1 MPSLN
6 ILVIQRLTETQV
18 NAICE
23 IDENVNVIQCKPNEA
38 SNYIEDADILIAWG
52 SFDLNELLPKAK
64 RLKWIHTLSS
74 GIEGMLT
81 PDLVDSTIILTNS
94 RGIHGIP
101 VAEHVL
107 AMILNFTRGI
117 TSIHDNQKN
126 KLWQSLHVEEIYD
139 KSIAI
144 IGLGS
149 IGREIAKRAKSLGMK
164 VLATKRTITTELFVD
179 KLYTNDQLP
188 QLLSLADFVVVTL
201 PLTAETKELFD
212 ESKFSQMK
220 KSAYFI
226 NVARGAIVNEAALIS
241 ALKNGIIKGAALD
254 VFTEEPL
261 VTASPLWETPNL
273 LISPHLAA
281 KSPHY
286 IDRSL
291 KVFMENL
298 NKFLS
303 KSQMLNIIDK
313 QKGY

>member
-18 NAICE
+18 NSICE
-23 IDENVNVIQCKPNEA
+23 LDENVNVIQCKPNDA
-38 SNYIEDADILIAWG
+38 VNYIEDADVLIAWG
-52 SFDLNELLPKAK
+52 SFHLNELLPKAK
-64 RLKWIHTLSS
+64 RLKWIHALSS

-81 PDLVDSTIILTNS
+81 PELESADILLTNS

-107 AMILNFTRGI
+107 AMMLNFTRGI
-117 TSIHDNQKN
+117 TAMQENKKA
-126 KLWQSLHVEEIYD
+126 KLWQPLHAEEIYD

-164 VLATKRTITTELFVD
+164 VLASKKTISTELFVD

-188 QLLSLADFVVVTL
+188 QLLPLADFVVVTL
-201 PLTAETKELFD
+201 PLTKETAGLFD
-212 ESKFSQMK
+212 ETAFSQMK
-220 KSAYFI
+220 KTAYFI
-226 NVARGAIVNEAALIS
+226 NVARGAIVNENALIK
-241 ALKNGIIKGAALD
+241 ALQSGVIRGAALD
-254 VFTEEPL
+254 VFSEEPL
-261 VTASPLWETPNL
+261 GADSPLWELPNL
-273 LISPHLAA
+273 FISPHIAA
-281 KSPHY
+281 KSPYY

-291 KVFMENL
+291 KLFIENF

-303 KSQMLNIIDK
+303 KSQMINVIDK